1 MGLGRAEK
9 EREIVGAFGSSGIV
23 CRFFRACRLPES
35 RGIRMVGQLFCATR
49 GHEGR
54 KSLGW
59 NRKK

>member
-1 MGLGRAEK
+1 MGFGRAEE
-9 EREIVGAFGSSGIV
+9 ERDSWREKDGWTIIL
-23 CRFFRACRLPES
+23 RN
-35 RGIRMVGQLFCATR
+35 IR